1 MRTTAY
7 GRRNRTR
14 RAAAT
19 VLATVLAGGTVLLAA
34 PAALAADAVPDV
46 PTVKV
51 KADAPAVIGLAG
63 QPVEFTETVTNT
75 SSMDSGFHLF
85 LNAVTGAGLPLTD
98 GIAIDYRDPAD
109 GAWKSLPLTDVEGS
123 AFHGA
128 LPYTLEI
135 PAHRS
140 AKVQLRIGLPMGRPH
155 HGASNGGIQSLA
167 LESSVAIGAH
177 GAPADQVTDTIKVD
191 GLTTGLSRVPA
202 TAVAGGAPIEF
213 DAVLKNPTASNY
225 VNVANVLGIDPH
237 ATVQVR
243 KGNGAWTALK
253 PVQGGGVDDG
263 LGVYLEGRDSSIG
276 ANSTTTLRVRM
287 SFDAATPLGPVTVNP
302 CVFVNE
308 NPERPFS
315 GTTMCAQRATVKIV
329 APDASASKEQ
339 PPVKEAPVKEAPV
352 KGASTGKG
360 APAVQAVPA
369 VKGASTRKDAPAGQ
383 AAAPAAPAPAAA
395 PTAPAA
401 TAEATVAAPAPA
413 PVLAAAGTPAP
424 VAPAPATVELA
435 STGSSEQ
442 TPSYAAAG
450 VALLAVGGGT
460 AYWVARRRR
469 A

>member
-34 PAALAADAVPDV
+34 PAALAEDAVPDV
-46 PTVKV
+46 PTVKI

-63 QPVEFTETVTNT
+63 RPVEFTETVTNT
-75 SSMDSGFHLF
+75 SAMDSGFHLF
-85 LNAVTGAGLPLTD
+85 LNAITGAGLPPTD

-109 GAWKSLPLTDVEGS
+109 GAWKSLPLTGVEGT

-155 HGASNGGIQSLA
+155 HGAGNGGIQSLA

-177 GAPADQVTDTIKVD
+177 GAPADKVTDTIKVD

-263 LGVYLEGRDSSIG
+263 PGVYLEGRDSSIG

-308 NPERPFS
+308 NPEQPFS

-329 APDASASKEQ
+329 APDAPAPKEQ
-339 PPVKEAPVKEAPV
+339 LPVKEAPVKE
-352 KGASTGKG
+352 ASTGKG

-369 VKGASTRKDAPAGQ
+369 VKGASTGKEAPAGK
-383 AAAPAAPAPAAA
+383 ADAPAPAAA
-395 PTAPAA
+395 PAAPAA
-401 TAEATVAAPAPA
+401 TAEATVAAAAPA
-413 PVLAAAGTPAP
+413 PVGA
-424 VAPAPATVELA
+424 APATVELA

-450 VALLAVGGGT
+450 VALLAVGGGA

>member
-1 MRTTAY
+1 MRTTIS
-7 GRRNRTR
+7 GRRNRSR

-34 PAALAADAVPDV
+34 PAALAQDDV
-46 PTVKV
+46 PTAELKV
-51 KADAPAVIGLAG
+51 DAPAVIGLAG

-75 SSMDSGFHLF
+75 SSMDSGFQLF
-85 LNAVTGAGLPLTD
+85 LKAVTGAGLPQTD

-109 GAWKSLPLTDVEGS
+109 GAWKSVPLWIDGQWSDTAYRGQLPFSLQ
-123 AFHGA
+123 
-128 LPYTLEI
+128 I

-140 AKVQLRIGLPMGRPH
+140 ATVKLRIGLPMGQPH
-155 HGASNGGIQSLA
+155 NGAGNGGIPSLA

-177 GAPADQVTDTIKVD
+177 GAPAVEVTDTITVD
-191 GLTTGLSRVPA
+191 GLRTGVSGVPG

-237 ATVQVR
+237 AHVEVR
-243 KGNGAWTALK
+243 KANGAWSALT

-287 SFDAATPLGPVTVNP
+287 SFDATTPLGPVTVNP

-308 NPERPFS
+308 NPARPFS
-315 GTTMCAQRATVKIV
+315 GTTMCAERATVKIV
-329 APDASASKEQ
+329 APGASASKEQ
-339 PPVKEAPVKEAPV
+339 PPVKEASVKEASVGKGAPVKEAPAV
-352 KGASTGKG
+352 KQPPAVKE
-360 APAVQAVPA
+360 APAV
-369 VKGASTRKDAPAGQ
+369 KDAPTGKD
-383 AAAPAAPAPAAA
+383 AAP
-395 PTAPAA
+395 
-401 TAEATVAAPAPA
+401 VA
-413 PVLAAAGTPAP
+413 AP
-424 VAPAPATVELA
+424 VAPAPSASATTAPVAAAPGAVELA
-435 STGSSEQ
+435 STGSSER

-450 VALLAVGGGT
+450 VALLAVGAG
-460 AYWVARRRR
+460 AASWVVRRRR